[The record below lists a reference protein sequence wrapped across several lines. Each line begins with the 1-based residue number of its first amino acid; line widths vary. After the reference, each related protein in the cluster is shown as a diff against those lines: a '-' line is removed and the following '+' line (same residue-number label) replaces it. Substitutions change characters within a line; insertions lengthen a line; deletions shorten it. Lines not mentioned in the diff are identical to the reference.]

1 MKIINRKMES
11 SESKTVMDNAG
22 KSQASFNSDG
32 CLVLRNYNQYGKD
45 NDEII
50 ILSENKTGAIIRL
63 FQKLKE
69 RDILPF

>member
-1 MKIINRKMES
+1 MKVINRKMES
-11 SESKTVMDNAG
+11 TETKTTMDNTG

-50 ILSENKTGAIIRL
+50 ILSGNETGAIIRL

>member
-11 SESKTVMDNAG
+11 TETKTTMDNTG

-50 ILSENKTGAIIRL
+50 VLSETETGAILRL
-63 FQKLKE
+63 FQKLKSY
-69 RDILPF
+69 DILPF

>member
-1 MKIINRKMES
+1 MKVINRKMES
-11 SESKTVMDNAG
+11 TETKTTMDNTG

-32 CLVLRNYNQYGKD
+32 CLVLRNYNQYRKD

-50 ILSENKTGAIIRL
+50 ILSENETGAIIRL